1 MVEKEYFDFAKCV
14 GFVAVVAHSALE
26 IEQNSAIKKESEISN
41 WLGLPKKIAIFFYIL
56 THSAAVV
63 VDDDDDVVPTCAEF
77 VAAES
82 TD

>member
-14 GFVAVVAHSALE
+14 GFVAVVAHSA
-26 IEQNSAIKKESEISN
+26 
-41 WLGLPKKIAIFFYIL
+41 
-56 THSAAVV
+56 SAAV

-77 VAAES
+77 VAAEL

>member
-14 GFVAVVAHSALE
+14 GFVAVVAHNALE

-41 WLGLPKKIAIFFYIL
+41 WLGLPKKISIYFYIL
-56 THSAAVV
+56 THSAAV

-77 VAAES
+77 VAAEL

>member
-26 IEQNSAIKKESEISN
+26 IEQNSAIKKESEISK
-41 WLGLPKKIAIFFYIL
+41 WLGLPKKIAIFYIL

-63 VDDDDDVVPTCAEF
+63 DDDDVVPTCAEF
-77 VAAES
+77 VAAEL

>member
-14 GFVAVVAHSALE
+14 GFVAHSA
-26 IEQNSAIKKESEISN
+26 
-41 WLGLPKKIAIFFYIL
+41 
-56 THSAAVV
+56 SAAAAV

-77 VAAES
+77 VAAEL